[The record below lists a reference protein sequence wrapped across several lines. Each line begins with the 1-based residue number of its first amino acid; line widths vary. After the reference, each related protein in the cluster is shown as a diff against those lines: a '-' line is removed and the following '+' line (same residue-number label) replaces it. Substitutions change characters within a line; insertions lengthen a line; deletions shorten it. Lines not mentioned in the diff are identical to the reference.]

1 MHSTRK
7 PNKKVKRWSSE
18 IADLTIGL
26 KLAQARENFWAFHL
40 WMHPEL
46 LVSWWQWDA
55 AQNLQ
60 QFYDDFVAGKRP
72 KIVLQAPPQ
81 HGKTT
86 LLEDFIAW
94 CAGKNPN
101 LKAFFASYSE
111 DLGIRV
117 NLDLQRLFTNERY
130 LLCFPKTTIAEQN
143 AVTQVGRYL
152 RNSSVI
158 EYVGGKGSF
167 KNTTVEGQITGQG
180 LDFGFIDDPI
190 KGRAEASS
198 KVTRDKTW
206 NWLTD
211 DFFTRFSDHAGMLMI
226 MTRWHVDD
234 PVGRWIER
242 FPETKILRY
251 TAIAEQDEFAPDGT
265 LLRLKGEA
273 LFPAHKSL
281 EFLMER
287 KKLLTEA
294 SWESI
299 YQQNPIVVGGGML
312 PVEKL
317 RVIPQLDRSK
327 VLTTVRYWD
336 KANSETEDA
345 AFTAGVR
352 MHSMSDGT
360 FVISHVVRGQW
371 GALEREEKIKAW
383 TEVDAAEFDGYEV
396 HVEQE
401 PGSGGKESA
410 ESTIRMLAGYSVFA
424 DRVTGAKEIRCEP
437 FAAQVQGGNVWLVA
451 GAWCADFIDEC
462 EVFPAGKW
470 KDQVDAAAG
479 AFSKLAAGTAYLH
492 MTNGSERARGI
503 MTMKWH
509 PRFDDELRRLWA
521 TELTRIEPQDN

>member
-1 MHSTRK
+1 MS
-7 PNKKVKRWSSE
+7 KKWNSE
-18 IADLTIGL
+18 IVDLTIGM
-26 KLAQARENFWAFHL
+26 KLAQARESFLAFRL

-46 LVSWWQWDA
+46 LKSWWQWDA

-86 LLEDFIAW
+86 LVVDFIAW

-101 LKAFFASYSE
+101 LRVFFASYSE

-117 NLDLQRLFTNERY
+117 NQDLQRLYTSERY
-130 LLCFPKTTIAEQN
+130 LLCFPKTTIADQN
-143 AVTQVGRYL
+143 VVTQVGRYL

-158 EYVGGKGSF
+158 QYVGGQGSF
-167 KNTTVEGQITGQG
+167 RNTTVEGQINGQG
-180 LDFGFIDDPI
+180 LDLGFIDDPI
-190 KGRAEASS
+190 KGRAEALS

-211 DFFTRFSDHAGMLMI
+211 DFFTRFSDHAGILII
-226 MTRWHVDD
+226 MTRWAVDD
-234 PVGRWIER
+234 PVGRWIVR

-251 TAIAEQDEFAPDGT
+251 TAIATEDESH
-265 LLRLKGEA
+265 RHKGEA

-287 KKLLTEA
+287 KKLLTKA

-317 RVIPQLDRSK
+317 RIVPYFDRSQ
-327 VLTTVRYWD
+327 VMNTVRYID
-336 KANSETEDA
+336 KAGTASEDA
-345 AFTAGVR
+345 AFTAGAR
-352 MHSMSDGT
+352 MHLMKNGSYI
-360 FVISHVVRGQW
+360 ISHMMRGQW
-371 GALEREEKIKAW
+371 SAREREENIKAW
-383 TEVDAAEFDGYEV
+383 VETDASEFGSYEV
-396 HVEQE
+396 WVEQE

-410 ESTIRMLAGYSVFA
+410 ESTIRMLAGHCVYA
-424 DRVTGAKEIRCEP
+424 DKVTGDKVLRAEP
-437 FAAQVQGGNVWLVA
+437 FAAQVQGGNVGLVA
-451 GAWCADFIDEC
+451 GEWVTAFLDEA

-479 AFSKLAAGTAYLH
+479 AFSKLSAGTAYLDYD
-492 MTNGSERARGI
+492 
-503 MTMKWH
+503 KW
-509 PRFDDELRRLWA
+509 L
-521 TELTRIEPQDN
+521 